1 VIRSDGLAFD
11 AATMI
16 EAFARTVGAH
26 GEHVALRADDGSETT
41 WAQWDA
47 LVDEYAAGLAG
58 RGLGRGDTV
67 AFLLS
72 NRPEAYALDMAA
84 LHTGACCYGIYATS
98 APEQIA
104 HQARVAGTSVLVT
117 ERAFAD
123 AARAAAGL
131 ADQALEVLLVDVPE
145 DDPESVTRLAV
156 RGGRRPAVRITA
168 EDVATLIF
176 TSGTTGPP
184 KAAELT
190 HGNVMEECRI
200 SQAVVGLKAR
210 CSLIS
215 YLPVAHVADRVLAY
229 YYAIVTGGTISFVA
243 DPRTFAAQL
252 PRIRPHIFL
261 SVPRMWDKLAEAIA
275 TAGRQADPGFDEAIE
290 RSVASVTAGEGP
302 LDMPVLR
309 RQRERFGLAD
319 IEFAMSGS
327 APLSVQ
333 TLWFFMG
340 LGLPFCEGYGMSETT
355 GIVVMNP
362 ADAPRPGTI
371 GKPAPGVQARLAG
384 DGELLVKGGNVMRGY
399 RGQPAATA
407 AAIDAEGWM
416 HTGDLARMDEDGY
429 ITIVGRKKEIIIS
442 AAGKNMSPAQIEHAI
457 ASQSDLIGLVVCIG
471 DRRPYNVGLILLDP
485 EALSAARPDLDLA
498 AAAEEPGI
506 HAQVAAAVERGNAH
520 LSRPEQLKRWA
531 ILPETWLPGGEVMTP
546 TQKVR
551 RRAVDER
558 YAEQIDALYAA
569 VAP

>member
-1 VIRSDGLAFD
+1 VNGLAFD
-11 AATMI
+11 AATMT
-16 EAFARTVGAH
+16 EAFARTVAAH
-26 GEHVALRADDGSETT
+26 GDHVALRADDGGETT

-47 LVDEYAAGLAG
+47 DVDRYAAGLSE
-58 RGLGRGDTV
+58 RGIGRGDTV

-104 HQARVAGTSVLVT
+104 HQLRVAQTRVLVT
-117 ERAFAD
+117 ERATAD
-123 AARAAAGL
+123 AAGRGATL
-131 ADQALEVLLVDVPE
+131 VEHPVEVLLVDEPA
-145 DDPESVTRLAV
+145 SIGALAV
-156 RGGRRPAVRITA
+156 AGGRRPSVEITA

-176 TSGTTGPP
+176 TSGTTGAP

-200 SQAVVGLKAR
+200 SQAVVGLNAR

-229 YYAIVTGGTISFVA
+229 YYAIVTGGTIGFVA

-261 SVPRMWDKLAEAIA
+261 SVPRMWDKLAGAVA
-275 TAGRQADPGFDEAIE
+275 AAGRAADPAFEE
-290 RSVASVTAGEGP
+290 QMRRSIASVKGGDGP
-302 LDMPVLR
+302 LDAPALR
-309 RQRERFGLAD
+309 AMREQFGLAD

-327 APLSVQ
+327 APLSVE

-362 ADAPRPGTI
+362 SDAPRPGTI
-371 GKPAPGVQARLAG
+371 GKAAPGVQARLAP
-384 DGELLVKGGNVMRGY
+384 DGELLIRGGNVMRGY
-399 RGQPAATA
+399 RGQPDATA
-407 AAIDAEGWM
+407 EALRDGWM

-429 ITIVGRKKEIIIS
+429 LTIVGRKKEIIIS
-442 AAGKNMSPAQIEHAI
+442 AAGKNMSPAQIEQAI
-457 ASQSDLIGLVVCIG
+457 AAESDLIGVVVCIG
-471 DRRPYNVGLILLDP
+471 DGRPYNVGLVLLDP
-485 EALSAARPDLDLA
+485 DALAPGMSVAQAALDTDVR
-498 AAAEEPGI
+498 
-506 HAQVAAAVERGNAH
+506 AQVAAAVERGNAR
-520 LSRPEQLKRWA
+520 LSRPEQLKRHA
-531 ILPETWLPGGEVMTP
+531 ILPETWLPGGEIMTP

-551 RRAVDER
+551 RRVVDER
-558 YAEQIDALYAA
+558 YASEIEALFSA
-569 VAP
+569 

>member
-1 VIRSDGLAFD
+1 
-11 AATMI
+11 
-16 EAFARTVGAH
+16 
-26 GEHVALRADDGSETT
+26 
-41 WAQWDA
+41 
-47 LVDEYAAGLAG
+47 
-58 RGLGRGDTV
+58 
-67 AFLLS
+67 
-72 NRPEAYALDMAA
+72 MAA

-104 HQARVAGTSVLVT
+104 HQVQVASTTVLVT
-117 ERAFAD
+117 EREFAD
-123 AARAAAGL
+123 AARAAA
-131 ADQALEVLLVDVPE
+131 ALVEHDLDVLLVDVPE

-156 RGGRRPAVRITA
+156 HGGRRPEVEIAA

-243 DPRTFAAQL
+243 DPRTFAARL

-261 SVPRMWDKLAEAIA
+261 SVPRMWDKLAGAV
-275 TAGRQADPGFDEAIE
+275 TAAGSAADSSFDEAID
-290 RSVASVTAGEGP
+290 RSVASVKAGDGP
-302 LDMPVLR
+302 IDAPPLAAMR
-309 RQRERFGLAD
+309 TRFGLED
-319 IEFAMSGS
+319 IRFAMSGS
-327 APLSVQ
+327 APLAVQ

-340 LGLPFCEGYGMSETT
+340 LGLPLCEGYGMSETT

-362 ADAPRPGTI
+362 SDAPRPGTI
-371 GKPAPGVQARLAG
+371 GKAGRGVQARLG
-384 DGELLVKGGNVMRGY
+384 DDGELLIKGGNVMRGY
-399 RGQPAATA
+399 RGQPEATA
-407 AAIDAEGWM
+407 EALRDGWM
-416 HTGDLARMDEDGY
+416 HTGDLASIDADGY

-442 AAGKNMSPAQIEHAI
+442 AAGKNMSPAQIEQAI
-457 ASQSDLIGLVVCIG
+457 GSQSDLIGLVVCIG

-485 EALSAARPDLDLA
+485 EGLAALRPGLELA
-498 AAAEEPGI
+498 AAAADPEIQAE
-506 HAQVAAAVERGNAH
+506 VAAAVQRGNAR
-520 LSRPEQLKRWA
+520 LSRPEQLKRHL

-551 RRAVDER
+551 RRVIDER
-558 YAEQIDALYAA
+558 YAEQIQALYAA
-569 VAP
+569 MAT